1 MITQLK
7 KNENQ
12 PKENQ
17 RQSFSVNGPF
27 LYSKRK
33 DSAQKKSWN
42 EMGGIISKTLDV
54 NNNEQKQFLL
64 IVYLI
69 LNFNE

>member
-1 MITQLK
+1 
-7 KNENQ
+7 
-12 PKENQ
+12 
-17 RQSFSVNGPF
+17 
-27 LYSKRK
+27 
-33 DSAQKKSWN
+33 
-42 EMGGIISKTLDV
+42 MGGIISKTLDV